1 MTLAATVRLLD
12 CWAPS
17 DPDTGAR
24 LWRVTA
30 AFGKAPTSVGQTWA
44 AVPAPA
50 ELAEFG
56 LFPDQDRPDRL
67 PVGAEP
73 LNRFVP
79 AGAGVTPGRP
89 PAEVA
94 ATVAGLL
101 TETFAAEPV
110 PPDERTRLL
119 AERLAGQLAYG
130 SGDLLRLV
138 VAAPDGSPV
147 DGELHLLGR
156 GGAGRTTRV
165 TLAPAGPGDDRPDL
179 ATRTGDVAAVL
190 AELAWLSNN
199 DRMEITATVEPHQLG
214 LDRLAPAA
222 ADAAFRAWW
231 AASDR
236 WARIA
241 ERWDDGAPTPLGR
254 AELAHVR
261 ADFERHN
268 LDLARS
274 TAWAMGKIGDYDPYD
289 EPLPGFPG
297 DRLVALLTR
306 ELFDCATEQVTG
318 DPARGPLLA
327 YGIGLPFEAQEDSE
341 GFSGCLLLV
350 EPDRV
355 GVLLV
360 DAVC

>member
-12 CWAPS
+12 CWTPS

-30 AFGKAPTSVGQTWA
+30 AFGKAPTPVGQAWA
-44 AVPAPA
+44 AVPSPA

-56 LFPDQDRPDRL
+56 LFPDRPGRH

-79 AGAGVTPGRP
+79 AGAGVAPERP
-89 PAEVA
+89 PVEVA
-94 ATVAGLL
+94 AVVAGLL
-101 TETFAAEPV
+101 ADTFAAGPV
-110 PPDERTRLL
+110 PLDERTRLL
-119 AERLAGQLAYG
+119 VEHLAGQLAYG

-138 VAAPDGSPV
+138 VAEPDGFPA
-147 DGELHLLGR
+147 GRELHLLGR

-165 TLAPAGPGDDRPDL
+165 TVAPAGPVDDRPDL
-179 ATRTGDVAAVL
+179 ATRTSGVAEVL
-190 AELAWLSNN
+190 AGLAWLSNN
-199 DRMEITATVEPHQLG
+199 DRMEITTTVETHGLG

-222 ADAAFRAWW
+222 ADAVFRAWW
-231 AASDR
+231 AASER
-236 WARIA
+236 WAQIA
-241 ERWDDGAPTPLGR
+241 ERWDDEVPTPLGR
-254 AELAHVR
+254 GELAHVR

-274 TAWAMGKIGDYDPYD
+274 AAWAMGRIGDYDPDD
-289 EPLPGFPG
+289 EPQPGFPG

-306 ELFDCATEQVTG
+306 ELFDCATERVTG
-318 DPARGPLLA
+318 DPGRGPLLA
-327 YGIGLPFEAQEDSE
+327 YGIGLPFEAHEDGE
-341 GFSGCLLLV
+341 GFYGCLLLV